1 MADFYERCSGAFW
14 PYLLL
19 VAVLVAVSYAWF
31 QAGRAAQ
38 ADFDKPAMVAHHS
51 R

>member
-1 MADFYERCSGAFW
+1 MIDCYERYSGAFW

-19 VAVLVAVSYAWF
+19 VAMLTIVAVFWF

-38 ADFDKPAMVAHHS
+38 AAYDQPAAVAHHPS
-51 R
+51 